1 MRLASKRHSHDLVLL
16 NDHLRGRRPN
26 ALNVMGYGLAKKI
39 PKNKPVRDTWYKLVS
54 SLSNP
59 DVKNGV
65 MFLPNTYLERQHP
78 HTIRN
83 IAFTFKDA
91 NLVKLMLDEELKPIE
106 TKRSLLRQA
115 EEISNGYNSMRQLV
129 SNGLGDDY
137 GDYEDSNSSGVLESP
152 GKRMPNTLAKDGQ
165 GIQLAILESKMFKYL
180 RPTFSSFF
188 HNN

>member
-1 MRLASKRHSHDLVLL
+1 MF
-16 NDHLRGRRPN
+16 
-26 ALNVMGYGLAKKI
+26 
-39 PKNKPVRDTWYKLVS
+39 
-54 SLSNP
+54 LSNTHL
-59 DVKNGV
+59 K
-65 MFLPNTYLERQHP
+65 RQHP

-91 NLVKLMLDEELKPIE
+91 KLPKQMLDEELKPIE

-137 GDYEDSNSSGVLESP
+137 GDYEDTNSSGILESP

-165 GIQLAILESKMFKYL
+165 GIRLAILESKMFKYL